1 MTNTVQRADALVVFG
16 VTGDLARKQIL
27 PALYAMVQRGELSEP
42 VIGVALDDWTHDQLV
57 QRARESIA
65 AAVTTIDEAIFS
77 KLAGLLGYV
86 KGDYREADT
95 FARLGQ
101 VLGTRKTPLFY
112 LAIPPSMFET
122 VVQGLQKAGLSSDA
136 RVMVEK
142 PFGHDLASAHELN
155 KVLHSIFPEEALF
168 RIDHFLG
175 KEALQNLLYF
185 RFANSLFEPVWNRN
199 YVESVQ
205 ITMAENFGV
214 QGRGRFYDEVGCIRD
229 VIQNHLLNII
239 LLLAMEPPP
248 SGAAEQLMDEKVQVL
263 RSMRPLVPTDVVRG
277 QFDGYLGEPGVAAGS
292 VVETY
297 AALRCYIDNWRWQ
310 GVPFYIRA
318 GKQLPVKLTEVVV
331 KLKAPPV
338 SLFDNPGPQ
347 STNYIRFQIDPQVL
361 IGIGARRKRAGETMV
376 GEAVEL
382 DALDDTTGDLAPYE
396 RLIGDAMNGQHQL
409 FTREDASELAWTVVE
424 QVLNLQDK
432 PYVYQ
437 PGTWGPVDAAA
448 KVAPPEG
455 WSDVKS

>member
-1 MTNTVQRADALVVFG
+1 MTNTAQRADALVVFG

-27 PALYAMVQRGELSEP
+27 PALYAMVQRGELTEP

-57 QRARESIA
+57 QRARESITA
-65 AAVTTIDEAIFS
+65 AITTLDETIFS
-77 KLAGLLGYV
+77 KLAALLFYV
-86 KGDYREADT
+86 KGDYREAAT
-95 FARLGQ
+95 FERLG
-101 VLGTRKTPLFY
+101 VALGGRKTPLFY
-112 LAIPPSMFET
+112 LAIPPSMFVP
-122 VVQGLQKAGLSSDA
+122 VVEGLQKAGLSSGA

-155 KVLHSIFPEEALF
+155 EVLHGIFPEEALF

-185 RFANSLFEPVWNRN
+185 RFANTLFEPVWNRN

-214 QGRGRFYDEVGCIRD
+214 RGRGRFYDEVGCIRD
-229 VIQNHLLNII
+229 VIQNHLLNIV
-239 LLLAMEPPP
+239 LLLTMEPPP

-263 RSMRPLVPTDVVRG
+263 RAMRPLKPADVVRG
-277 QFDGYLGEPGVAAGS
+277 QFDGYLSEPGVAAGS

-297 AALRCYIDNWRWQ
+297 AALRCYIDNWRWE

-318 GKQLPVKLTEVVV
+318 GKQLPVKVTEVVV
-331 KLKAPPV
+331 KLRPPPI

-347 STNYIRFQIDPQVL
+347 NTNYIRFRIDPQVL
-361 IGIGARRKRAGETMV
+361 IGIGARRKRAGDTMV
-376 GEAVEL
+376 GEPVEL
-382 DALDDTTGDLAPYE
+382 DALDDTTGDMAPYE

-409 FTREDASELAWTVVE
+409 FTREDASELAWRVVE
-424 QVLNLQDK
+424 QVLNLPDK
-432 PYVYQ
+432 PYTYLA
-437 PGTWGPVDAAA
+437 GTWGPVDEAA
-448 KVAPPEG
+448 KLGPPEG
-455 WSDVKS
+455 WAEVKG

>member
-1 MTNTVQRADALVVFG
+1 MNTVQRADALVVFG
-16 VTGDLARKQIL
+16 ATGDLARKQIL
-27 PALYAMVQRGELSEP
+27 PALYAMIQRNELSEP
-42 VIGVALDDWTHDQLV
+42 VIGVALDDWTKDQLV
-57 QRARESIA
+57 QRARESIT
-65 AAVTTIDEAIFS
+65 AAVTTIDEAVFA
-77 KLAGLLGYV
+77 KLSGLLDYV
-86 KGDYREADT
+86 KGDYRETAT
-95 FARLGQ
+95 FERLGQ
-101 VLGTRKTPLFY
+101 ALGTHKTALFY

-122 VVQGLQKAGLSSDA
+122 VVKGLQKAGLSSGA
-136 RVMVEK
+136 RLMVEK

-155 KVLHSIFPEEALF
+155 EVLHSIFPEEALF

-199 YVESVQ
+199 YVDSVQ
-205 ITMAENFGV
+205 ITMAEDFGV
-214 QGRGRFYDEVGCIRD
+214 RGRGRFYDEVGCIRD

-239 LLLAMEPPP
+239 LLLAMEPP
-248 SGAAEQLMDEKVQVL
+248 STGAAEQLMDEKVQVL
-263 RSMRPLVPTDVVRG
+263 RSMRPLLPDDVVRG
-277 QFDGYLGEPGVAAGS
+277 QFDGYLSEPGVAAGS

-297 AALRCYIDNWRWQ
+297 AALRCHIDNWRWQ

-318 GKQLPVKLTEVVV
+318 GKQLPTKVTEVVV

-347 STNYIRFQIDPQVL
+347 NTNYIRFRIDPQVL

-382 DALDDTTGDLAPYE
+382 EALDDTTGDMAPYE

-409 FTREDASELAWTVVE
+409 FTREDASELAWRVVE
-424 QVLNLQDK
+424 QVLNLPDK

-448 KVAPPEG
+448 KLAPPEG
-455 WSDVKS
+455 WVDVKS

>member
-1 MTNTVQRADALVVFG
+1 MTNTAQRADALVVFG

-27 PALYAMVQRGELSEP
+27 PAVYAMVQRGELTEP

-57 QRARESIA
+57 QRARESITA
-65 AAVTTIDEAIFS
+65 AITTLDETIFS
-77 KLAGLLGYV
+77 KLVALLFYV
-86 KGDYREADT
+86 KGDYREAAT
-95 FARLGQ
+95 FERLG
-101 VLGTRKTPLFY
+101 VALGGRTTPLFY
-112 LAIPPSMFET
+112 LAIPPSMFVP
-122 VVQGLQKAGLSSDA
+122 VVEGLQKAGLSSGA

-155 KVLHSIFPEEALF
+155 EVLHGIFPEEALF

-185 RFANSLFEPVWNRN
+185 RFANTLFEPVWNRN

-214 QGRGRFYDEVGCIRD
+214 RGRGRFYDEVGCIRD
-229 VIQNHLLNII
+229 VIQNHLLNIV
-239 LLLAMEPPP
+239 LLLTMEPPP

-263 RSMRPLVPTDVVRG
+263 RAMRPLKPADVVRG
-277 QFDGYLGEPGVAAGS
+277 QFDGYLSEPGVAAGS

-297 AALRCYIDNWRWQ
+297 AALRCYIDNWRWE

-318 GKQLPVKLTEVVV
+318 GKQLPVKVTEVVV
-331 KLKAPPV
+331 KLRPPPI

-347 STNYIRFQIDPQVL
+347 NTNYIRFRIDPQVL
-361 IGIGARRKRAGETMV
+361 IGIGARRKRAGDTMV
-376 GEAVEL
+376 GEPVEL
-382 DALDDTTGDLAPYE
+382 DALDDTTGDMAPYE

-409 FTREDASELAWTVVE
+409 FTREDASELAWRVVE
-424 QVLNLQDK
+424 QVLNLPDK
-432 PYVYQ
+432 PYTYQ
-437 PGTWGPVDAAA
+437 AGTWGPVDEAA
-448 KVAPPEG
+448 KLGPPEG
-455 WSDVKS
+455 WAEVKG